1 MLISEM
7 QSEFFPYEDATLKQV
22 MPKTFDE
29 KKAVEKQTLVPK
41 KKSQPKILQ
50 DEREGLGSSGC
61 GIESGWWR
69 KQFCWISRRV
79 R

>member
-7 QSEFFPYEDATLKQV
+7 QSAFFPYEDATLKQV

-50 DEREGLGSSGC
+50 DEEKAWVVQGV
-61 GIESGWWR
+61 E
-69 KQFCWISRRV
+69 
-79 R
+79 

>member
-29 KKAVEKQTLVPK
+29 KKAVEKQTLAPK

-50 DEREGLGSSGC
+50 DEEKAWVVQGV
-61 GIESGWWR
+61 E
-69 KQFCWISRRV
+69 
-79 R
+79 

>member
-50 DEREGLGSSGC
+50 DEEKAWVVQGV
-61 GIESGWWR
+61 E
-69 KQFCWISRRV
+69 
-79 R
+79 

>member
-29 KKAVEKQTLVPK
+29 KKAVEKQKLVPK

-50 DEREGLGSSGC
+50 DEEKAWVVQGV
-61 GIESGWWR
+61 E
-69 KQFCWISRRV
+69 
-79 R
+79 

>member
-22 MPKTFDE
+22 MPKAFDE

-41 KKSQPKILQ
+41 KSQPKILQ
-50 DEREGLGSSGC
+50 DEEKAWVVQGV
-61 GIESGWWR
+61 E
-69 KQFCWISRRV
+69 
-79 R
+79 